1 MTTNRVVLVDAVPM
15 SARVAAV
22 PDPRA
27 VIIAIHGGATSS
39 VYFDC
44 PDHPEL
50 SLLRAAAAAGY
61 TVIALDR
68 PGYGASAL
76 YQDQLDD
83 PARRVALAFGAVDKI
98 LADGPRGAG
107 LFLFAHSLGSELALR
122 MTADRDDVIGVEVAG
137 TGLRYRPEAAEIL
150 STATLTRRPAGLRE
164 LLWEPAELYP
174 PEILTGALSAPGVAY
189 EAAVTA
195 DWARRDFAD
204 LAARVRVPVQYTVA
218 GHERVWDTS
227 AEALAAITGLFAASP
242 QVTVNHMPDSGH
254 NLSVG
259 LSAQTYHGRVLSF
272 VEGCLG
278 AEEAEAG

>member
-15 SARVAAV
+15 SARVAVV

-122 MTADRDDVIGVEVAG
+122 MTADRNDVIGVEVAG

-174 PEILTGALSAPGVAY
+174 PEVLTGALSAPGVAY

-272 VEGCLG
+272 VEDCLG